1 MRLQG
6 RIVSWNDSRGFGFI
20 EWNGGAERVFAHIS
34 AFKQRRRTPV
44 VGDVVTYEVQNDA
57 SGRRQAVRIA
67 YVGADHP
74 EQPVLSARR
83 APSSS
88 KRTRLGKLVT
98 PLMLVTLG
106 ATAYHRYENALPRA
120 EDLQTVV
127 ERSPPEKAL
136 EPHRFECD
144 GRIHCSEMNSCEEA
158 TFFVR
163 HCPGTE
169 MDGDGDGIPC
179 EDQWCGH

>member
-34 AFKQRRRTPV
+34 AFNPRRRTPA

-57 SGRRQAVRIA
+57 SGRRQAIKIA
-67 YVGADHP
+67 YVGADSA
-74 EQPVLSARR
+74 QPVRSERR

-88 KRTRLGKLVT
+88 RRIRLGKLVT
-98 PLMLVTLG
+98 PLVLVTLG

-127 ERSPPEKAL
+127 ERSPPEKVL
-136 EPHRFECD
+136 EPPRFECD
-144 GRIHCSEMNSCEEA
+144 GRIHCSEMKSCEEA

-163 HCPGTE
+163 HCPGTK

-179 EDQWCGH
+179 ERQCGY